1 MGGTISAGNS
11 FVIIFMALAVGAAWN
26 RLGFALVQN
35 RLSIFFF
42 GRISWAHVKQAL
54 TLICWEDNS
63 LREM

>member
-42 GRISWAHVKQAL
+42 SAELVGRMSNRH
-54 TLICWEDNS
+54 
-63 LREM
+63 